1 VIFRTKNTSFYF
13 FHGFNNF
20 IFLELPKYQ
29 VAVFYFFNKVFETQK
44 AAYEEAMKLI
54 EEVY

>member
-1 VIFRTKNTSFYF
+1 
-13 FHGFNNF
+13 
-20 IFLELPKYQ
+20 LELPKYQ